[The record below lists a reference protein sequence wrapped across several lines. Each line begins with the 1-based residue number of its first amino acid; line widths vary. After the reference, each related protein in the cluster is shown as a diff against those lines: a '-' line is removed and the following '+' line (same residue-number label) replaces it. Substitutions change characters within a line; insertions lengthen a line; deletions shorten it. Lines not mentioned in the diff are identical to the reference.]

1 MTQKSNNFQ
10 KKPFVVIAIDGPAG
24 AGKTTIARNLAKRL
38 GFCILDSG
46 ALYRTVALA
55 LLRAGI
61 IPNDEVIP
69 DDLLKYMNIVIEPAV
84 GTMQIALG
92 EEDVSA
98 EIRSEDVGVAAS
110 IFSAKSEV
118 RRKLIG
124 IQRSVARQCDLV
136 AEGRDMGTVVFPF
149 AQVKFFLTAS
159 AEVRAKRRY
168 EELVQ
173 KGARPLYPEVL
184 SEMRARDHRDETRSL
199 APMVPA
205 PDATIVDTTNLTP
218 DQILGIMLELVKS
231 RLGLSK

>member
-69 DDLLKYMNIVIEPAV
+69 DDLLKSMNIVIEPAV

-92 EEDVSA
+92 GEDVSA
-98 EIRSEDVGVAAS
+98 EIRSEEVGVAAS
-110 IFSAKSEV
+110 IFSAKAEV
-118 RRKLIG
+118 RRKLLG

-136 AEGRDMGTVVFPF
+136 AEGRDMGAVVFPF

-168 EELVQ
+168 RGTGT
-173 KGARPLYPEVL
+173 KRRPTFI
-184 SEMRARDHRDETRSL
+184 S
-199 APMVPA
+199 
-205 PDATIVDTTNLTP
+205 
-218 DQILGIMLELVKS
+218 
-231 RLGLSK
+231 

>member
-184 SEMRARDHRDETRSL
+184 SEMRAGPS
-199 APMVPA
+199 
-205 PDATIVDTTNLTP
+205 
-218 DQILGIMLELVKS
+218 
-231 RLGLSK
+231 